1 MKKKHSI
8 KARWRA
14 FQIWQK
20 LGKNP
25 WKRIRQAP
33 PSKGGKDFYK
43 GAFDSIPFLNDDAK
57 RTFSHL
63 LLRPGYMM
71 RNYIQGDHERYL
83 APLTA
88 LIIFYAFFALISAVL
103 APVQQEPR
111 RIPEYLEGI
120 NVPEEVEVELNGVNP
135 TQAQRN
141 EVVRIVSNT
150 LSLLKT
156 GYIYLHLDELPD
168 QVDTQHE
175 SSIAALE
182 STLRSQGIPLFFGKF
197 ILLWLAMALALRKF
211 KLGMSAYAAISA
223 YTLCQFSFF
232 MLFAVLLTFGKST
245 SLSFLLMLAL
255 ITIDLH
261 QLLDLGYKK
270 SFRRALAIGIN
281 YGLIY
286 ILMIVLV
293 SIVVLLTAYLQH

>member
-1 MKKKHSI
+1 MTLSTVKKQNSI
-8 KARWRA
+8 QVRWRA

-25 WKRIRQAP
+25 WKREKQQLPNGRR
-33 PSKGGKDFYK
+33 GDFYK

-71 RNYIQGDHERYL
+71 RNYICGDHERYL
-83 APLTA
+83 APFTS

-111 RIPEYLEGI
+111 TIPKYLKEI
-120 NVPEEVEVELNGVNP
+120 SVPDSLEVE
-135 TQAQRN
+135 N
-141 EVVRIVSNT
+141 EVIRIASNT
-150 LSLLKT
+150 LSLLRT
-156 GYIYLHLDELPD
+156 GYTYLHLDELPD
-168 QVDTQHE
+168 EVDTQHE

-197 ILLWLAMALALRKF
+197 ILLWLAMAMALKKY
-211 KLGMSAYAAISA
+211 KLGMSAYAAVSA

-232 MLFAVLLTFGKST
+232 MLFAVLFTFGRST

-255 ITIDLH
+255 ITVDLN
-261 QLLDLGYKK
+261 QLLGIGYKK
-270 SFRRALAIGIN
+270 SLRRAIAIGIN

-286 ILMIVLV
+286 ILMIIMV
-293 SIVVLLTAYLQH
+293 SIVVLFTAYLKH